1 MNKSSLIDALS
12 AKANLT
18 ENNASEVVNMV
29 MEMEQ
34 DRRKVTLRNEGSKY
48 RILKTVRK
56 VVVAAALT
64 VAFVLVATTAVPVG
78 AQTYPTRPIH
88 LILPYPPGGAT
99 DVIGRIVSQL
109 LGERL
114 GQPLVPENRPG
125 AAANIGS
132 EIVARAKPDG
142 YTILLG
148 GPALTISPSLYKKL
162 NYDPIKDLMPI
173 TPVVVG
179 HYVLIVRPS
188 LPVQTLKQFIEYAK
202 VRPGKLSF
210 GSGGMGSPSHL
221 AGELFRSLAGLE
233 IVHVPYKGVNQAMI
247 GMMSNEIDMVVMG
260 TTAAVPQIK
269 AGKVRPLAVLT
280 EPRLPYLPDVP
291 TAREA
296 GIANYEVLAWNG
308 LLAPAGTPSEIIAR
322 VSSEWA
328 KVAFL
333 PDTKEKIQKAGFEPM
348 AEKPEKFGI
357 FIKDEVERWRKVV
370 KEGNIS
376 AE

>member
-1 MNKSSLIDALS
+1 
-12 AKANLT
+12 
-18 ENNASEVVNMV
+18 
-29 MEMEQ
+29 MEQ
-34 DRRKVTLRNEGSKY
+34 DRRNGTLRNEGSKY
-48 RILKTVRK
+48 RSLKTVRM

-188 LPVQTLKQFIEYAK
+188 LPVQTLKQFVEYAK
-202 VRPGKLSF
+202 ARPGKLSF